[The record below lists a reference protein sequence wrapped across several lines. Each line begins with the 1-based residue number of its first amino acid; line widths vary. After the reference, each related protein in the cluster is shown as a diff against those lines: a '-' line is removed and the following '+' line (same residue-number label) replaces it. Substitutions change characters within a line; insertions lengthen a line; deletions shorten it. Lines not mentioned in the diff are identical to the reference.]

1 MKDCAP
7 MPEAAKRLLLVDD
20 DDAVRELAGGVLRNA
35 GYTVQV
41 VNGGPEAV
49 SAMEKGP
56 AFHALITDKD
66 MPELNGYDV
75 VRRAAELAPSMA
87 VVMMTGHAERL
98 PPGLAL
104 HIDAY
109 LSKPFKSPAELVET
123 LKQAFDARAAKLKRE
138 EAKATLERVKA
149 QLKKP

>member
-1 MKDCAP
+1 
-7 MPEAAKRLLLVDD
+7 MPEAAKRLLVVDD
-20 DDAVRELAGGVLRNA
+20 DEAVRTLASGVLRNA

-49 SAMEKGP
+49 TALEKEP

-66 MPELNGYDV
+66 MPQLNGYDV
-75 VRRAAELAPSMA
+75 VRRAAELAPAMA

-98 PPGLAL
+98 PPGLAQ
-104 HIDAY
+104 HIDACV
-109 LSKPFKSPAELVET
+109 SKPFKSPGELVET
-123 LKQAFDARAAKLKRE
+123 VQQAFEARAAKLERE
-138 EAKATLERVKA
+138 EARATLERVKA